1 MVKINSV
8 FRNEIEGCGSCGS
21 GFYEAIELAKNGL
34 DDEFKNMDKKEF
46 IKYVGTICYI
56 EPRCQ
61 DIYIIKRN
69 RILSFKNDVKKLK
82 EN

>member
-8 FRNEIEGCGSCGS
+8 FRNEIEGFGSCGS

-46 IKYVGTICYI
+46 IKYVGTIFYI
-56 EPRCQ
+56 YNRFQ
-61 DIYIIKRN
+61 DIYIIKIN
-69 RILSFKNDVKKLK
+69 IILILKNYVKKLK